1 MATKNQQVETRLI
14 AEYVK
19 ERYSAFPFTLKQP
32 LGGVDADLARSMG
45 FDKALRLSRPSRPE
59 ADAVVFHTKWL
70 ILIEAKV
77 WHIIDGLAKLPL
89 YKSLIPTTPELV
101 QYRDMPVSMEI
112 VVPWTN
118 PNLET
123 MAKSVGAQI
132 VLFKPLWIDEV
143 VEKVQRYTTREYRA
157 EREEKNRLRE
167 LLGLD

>member
-1 MATKNQQVETRLI
+1 MAAKNQQVETRLI

-32 LGGVDADLARSMG
+32 LGGVSDDLAREMG
-45 FDKALRLSRPSRPE
+45 FSKALAIARPSRPE
-59 ADAVVFHTKWL
+59 ADAVVFHTKSL

-89 YKSLIPTTPELV
+89 YKALIPTTPELV

-118 PNLET
+118 ENLIT
-123 MAKSVGAQI
+123 MATSVGAQV
-132 VLFKPLWIDEV
+132 VLYKPLWIDEV
-143 VEKVQRYTTREYRA
+143 VAKVQRYTTREYRE
-157 EREEKNRLRE
+157 ERQEKNRLRE